1 MIGIIIALKSEA
13 KYFIEKIKN
22 VKETSVLDKK
32 AYTGEFCGKEIV
44 LAISG
49 IGKVSAALTAQK
61 IIDDYSPE
69 YLLNFGSVGA
79 VNDAVGVLD
88 YCIVD
93 RCMQYDFDVTA
104 LDPVP
109 LGYIQEYD
117 RVFFDCLTAP
127 FNEFK
132 KASLATG
139 DRFSTGK
146 EDAELVSNQGCA
158 LRDMEGAAIA
168 QVCESN
174 KVPLIML
181 KGVSDVYG
189 SESEQEQFVKNL
201 DSLAKG
207 FPEIIEKIFKKI

>member
-13 KYFIEKIKN
+13 KYLIDKIEN
-22 VKETSVLDKK
+22 VKETSILDKK
-32 AYTGEFCGKEIV
+32 AYTGEFCGKKIV

-61 IIDDYSPE
+61 IIDDYNPE
-69 YLLNFGSVGA
+69 HLINFGSVGA
-79 VNDAVGVLD
+79 VNGAVKVLE
-88 YCIVD
+88 YCVVD
-93 RCMQYDFDVTA
+93 KCMQYDFDVTA

-117 RVFFDCLTAP
+117 RVFFDCLHTP

-132 KASLATG
+132 KTSLATG
-139 DRFSTGK
+139 DRFSAGK
-146 EDAELVSNQGCA
+146 EDAELISNQGCS

-168 QVCESN
+168 QVCASN
-174 KVPLIML
+174 KVPVIMV

-189 SESEQEQFVKNL
+189 SESEQDQFVRNL
-201 DSLAKG
+201 DALAKG
-207 FPEIIEKIFKKI
+207 FPEVIEKIFKKI

>member
-13 KYFIEKIKN
+13 KYFIKKIEN

-32 AYTGEFCGKEIV
+32 AYTGEFCGKKIV
-44 LAISG
+44 VAISG

-61 IIDDYSPE
+61 IIDDYSPD

-79 VNDAVGVLD
+79 VNNTVSVLD
-88 YCIVD
+88 YCIID
-93 RCMQYDFDVTA
+93 KCMQYDFDVTA
-104 LDPVP
+104 IDPVP

-146 EDAELVSNQGCA
+146 ADAEFISNQGCA
-158 LRDMEGAAIA
+158 LRDMEGSAIA
-168 QVCESN
+168 QVCVSN
-174 KVPLIML
+174 KIPFIMV
-181 KGVSDVYG
+181 KGISDVYG
-189 SESEQEQFVKNL
+189 SESEQEQFVRNL

>member
-13 KYFIEKIKN
+13 KYFIEKIEN

-32 AYTGEFCGKEIV
+32 AYTGEFCEKKIV

-61 IIDDYSPE
+61 IIDDYAPE
-69 YLLNFGSVGA
+69 YLINFGSVGA
-79 VNDAVGVLD
+79 VNNSVNVLE
-88 YCIVD
+88 YYVVD
-93 RCMQYDFDVTA
+93 KCMQYDFDVTS

-117 RVFFDCLTAP
+117 RVFFDCLHTP

-132 KASLATG
+132 KTSLATG
-139 DRFSTGK
+139 DRFSTGRA
-146 EDAELVSNQGCA
+146 DAELISNQGCA
-158 LRDMEGAAIA
+158 LRDMEGSAIA
-168 QVCESN
+168 QVCVSN
-174 KVPLIML
+174 KLPLIML

-189 SESEQEQFVKNL
+189 SESEQEQFVRNL

>member
-13 KYFIEKIKN
+13 KYFIEKIEN

-32 AYTGEFCGKEIV
+32 AYTGEFCEKKIV
-44 LAISG
+44 LSISG

-139 DRFSTGK
+139 DRYSTGK
-146 EDAELVSNQGCA
+146 EDAELISNQGCA

-174 KVPLIML
+174 KLPLIML

-189 SESEQEQFVKNL
+189 SESEQEQFVRNL

>member
-13 KYFIEKIKN
+13 KYFIEKIEN

-32 AYTGEFCGKEIV
+32 AYTGEFCEKKIV

-61 IIDDYSPE
+61 IIDDYAPE
-69 YLLNFGSVGA
+69 YLINFGSVGA
-79 VNDAVGVLD
+79 VNNSVNVLE
-88 YCIVD
+88 YYVVD
-93 RCMQYDFDVTA
+93 KCMQYDFDVTS

-117 RVFFDCLTAP
+117 RVFFDCLHTP

-132 KASLATG
+132 KTSLATG
-139 DRFSTGK
+139 DRFSTGRA
-146 EDAELVSNQGCA
+146 DAELISNQGCA
-158 LRDMEGAAIA
+158 LRDMEGSAIA
-168 QVCESN
+168 QVCVSN
-174 KVPLIML
+174 KIPFIMV
-181 KGVSDVYG
+181 KGISDVYG
-189 SESEQEQFVKNL
+189 SESEQEQFVRNL

-207 FPEIIEKIFKKI
+207 FPDVIEKIFKKI

>member
-13 KYFIEKIKN
+13 KYFIEKMEN
-22 VKETSVLDKK
+22 VKEASVLDKK
-32 AYTGEFCGKEIV
+32 AYTGEFCGKKIV
-44 LAISG
+44 VAISG

-61 IIDDYSPE
+61 IIDDYAPE
-69 YLLNFGSVGA
+69 YLINFGSVGA
-79 VNDAVGVLD
+79 VNNSVNVLE
-88 YCIVD
+88 YYVVD
-93 RCMQYDFDVTA
+93 KCMQYDFDVTS

-117 RVFFDCLTAP
+117 RVFFDCLHSP

-132 KASLATG
+132 KTSLATG

-146 EDAELVSNQGCA
+146 KDAELISNQGCA

-168 QVCESN
+168 QVCASDN
-174 KVPLIML
+174 IPAIIV

-189 SESEQEQFVKNL
+189 SEPEQDQFIKNL
-201 DSLAKG
+201 DSLARN
-207 FPEIIEKIFKKI
+207 FPRVIEKIFNKI

>member
-13 KYFIEKIKN
+13 KYFIEKIEN

-79 VNDAVGVLD
+79 VNNTVSVLD
-88 YCIVD
+88 YCVID
-93 RCMQYDFDVTA
+93 KCMQYDFDVTA
-104 LDPVP
+104 IDPVP

-146 EDAELVSNQGCA
+146 EDVELISNQGCA

-174 KVPLIML
+174 NLPLIML

-189 SESEQEQFVKNL
+189 SESEQEQFVRNL